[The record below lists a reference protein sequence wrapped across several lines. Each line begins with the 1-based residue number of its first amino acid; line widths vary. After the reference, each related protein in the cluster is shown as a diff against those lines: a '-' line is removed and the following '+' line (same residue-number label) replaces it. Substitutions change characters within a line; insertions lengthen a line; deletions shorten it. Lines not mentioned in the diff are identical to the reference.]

1 MFTSPSRPM
10 NSPVIGITGYTGF
23 VGRHLVNTLRLLP
36 EPFQIVTIPD
46 EMLENTV
53 ELSKVLAPC
62 HTLVHLAA
70 VNRHSD
76 PQYIYNTNVQLAE
89 KLVAACQLA
98 GTKPHVIFSSSIQE
112 LQNNEYGNGKRRA
125 REILEQW
132 AHDEGTRV
140 TTLVIPNVF
149 GPFGKPFYNSVVAT
163 FCHQLTQNHEPHIEV
178 DRQIPLVY
186 VGNVVKAI
194 LFAIEPTNLA
204 NGVQRIELPHD
215 RLIRVSEIL
224 EMLQVFRDLY
234 LKQGVFPNLFDPF
247 ALNLFNTFL
256 CYVNHSQHFPVPLR
270 LNTDERGAFVE
281 TIKTQSGGQV
291 SFSTTVPG
299 ITRGNHFHTRKV
311 ERFAV
316 ISGKARIAIRQI
328 GTGAVHQFDIDGE
341 NPAYVDMP
349 IWFTHSITNIGSS
362 DLYTIFWISEPF
374 DPTDPDTFFEAVQ

>member
-1 MFTSPSRPM
+1 M
-10 NSPVIGITGYTGF
+10 
-23 VGRHLVNTLRLLP
+23 VNTLKFLP
-36 EPFQIVTIPD
+36 VTYQIVTIAD
-46 EMLENTV
+46 DLFENPI
-53 ELSKVLAPC
+53 ELSKAVTHC
-62 HTLVHLAA
+62 HAVVHLAA

-98 GTKPHVIFSSSIQE
+98 GAKPHIIFSSSIQE

-125 REILEQW
+125 RDVLEQW
-132 AHDEGTRV
+132 AQKTNSQV

-163 FCHQLTQNHEPHIEV
+163 FCHQLNQNQEPKIEM

-194 LFAIEPTNLA
+194 VSVIEQARPTN
-204 NGVQRIELPHD
+204 GVKRIELPHD
-215 RLIRVSEIL
+215 RLIMVSEIL
-224 EMLQVFRDLY
+224 EMLRTYKDLY
-234 LKQGVFPNLFDPF
+234 LIQGMFPNISGPF

-270 LNTDERGAFVE
+270 LNADDRGAFVE
-281 TIKTQSGGQV
+281 TVKTQSGGQV

-316 ISGKARIAIRQI
+316 ISGQARIAFRQI
-328 GTGAVHQFDIDGE
+328 GTGEVLQFLIDGAK
-341 NPAYVDMP
+341 PAYVDMP
-349 IWFTHSITNIGSS
+349 IWFTHSITNVGSS

-374 DPTDPDTFFEAVQ
+374 DPADPDTFFENV